1 VIDWR
6 QKLQARAAVQQ
17 TIAEFYRRLPS
28 PAYSRDLIK
37 QKREQTFGHLYD
49 RYAGTGQL

>member
-1 VIDWR
+1 
-6 QKLQARAAVQQ
+6 
-17 TIAEFYRRLPS
+17 LPS